1 MGWAAPRGDA
11 HGALVES
18 IAGQRIL
25 KFTVESK
32 SVPANVVRRK
42 ADEEIAR
49 IEASTGRKP
58 GKKETRDLREDA
70 KRALLPQ
77 AFSKVSS
84 VWVWLDAEQDLLD
97 ARAQRLT
104 SEAQRYV
111 GVYNLL
117 SAMGLLSVEH
127 LNLGVPVYDPATYYN
142 AVKRAP
148 ISVQGKA
155 LDRIMGKVG
164 N

>member
-1 MGWAAPRGDA
+1 MTAAQAAFDGVREEADL
-11 HGALVES
+11 GARTTLDV
-18 IAGQRIL
+18 
-25 KFTVESK
+25 
-32 SVPANVVRRK
+32 
-42 ADEEIAR
+42 
-49 IEASTGRKP
+49 
-58 GKKETRDLREDA
+58 
-70 KRALLPQ
+70 
-77 AFSKVSS
+77 
-84 VWVWLDAEQDLLD
+84 LDAEQDLLD

-104 SEAQRYV
+104 SEARRYV

-148 ISVQGKA
+148 ISAQGKA